1 MAKEA
6 KSICF
11 EPPAQVVVGWI
22 RADSESSWG
31 SQSNVT
37 SASEGGEG
45 PVAWRGN
52 GVLCFKHVEY
62 EYVRGNKSVK
72 IRRVLGNYESG

>member
-22 RADSESSWG
+22 RADSECQAGALRVMSH
-31 SQSNVT
+31 QRVKVKVQLP
-37 SASEGGEG
+37 GGEMG
-45 PVAWRGN
+45 
-52 GVLCFKHVEY
+52 CFVS
-62 EYVRGNKSVK
+62 NMW
-72 IRRVLGNYESG
+72 NM